1 MHPRQVNVFRYL
13 RSHKGAWMLVFAAI
27 LIKVMTAT
35 ACMLDG
41 PRIVD
46 AAAVAA
52 SETAT
57 QAQTVD
63 DRGDDCL
70 LGESGG
76 CHCACAHAMTLPAVA
91 PSLALTVRPMPVD
104 IHPPVTPSLRTV
116 GSLLRPP
123 IA

>member
-1 MHPRQVNVFRYL
+1 
-13 RSHKGAWMLVFAAI
+13 MLVFAAI

-41 PRIVD
+41 PRVTGSVAS
-46 AAAVAA
+46 AAGP
-52 SETAT
+52 TIL
-57 QAQTVD
+57 AQVVD

-104 IHPPVTPSLRTV
+104 IHPPVTPSLRTI

>member
-1 MHPRQVNVFRYL
+1 
-13 RSHKGAWMLVFAAI
+13 MLVFAAI
-27 LIKVMTAT
+27 LIKITTAT

-41 PRIVD
+41 PRVVD

-52 SETAT
+52 SEITM
-57 QAQTVD
+57 QAQTID
-63 DRGDDCL
+63 DQGDDCL

-91 PSLALTVRPMPVD
+91 FHLALTVRPMPVD
-104 IHPPVTPSLRTV
+104 IHPPVTPSLRTI